1 MKMRFSLPAI
11 TVACLLS
18 GLSNAEEKGTSV
30 SRIKLEG
37 TCEQFAQNN
46 IKAPAES
53 LTAAIAATAATAAVK
68 EIFVLGQKW
77 FAEFKDSYKGSDTAT
92 NVDFFYCKTDDTKP
106 IGIKPHLTYERA
118 TNGKTDIKF
127 TSSIKMHQG
136 VGKNPGFFT
145 ITPSELVYTNNIAKR
160 GKTKDITI
168 IYSFTFIDN
177 TGKETVVSST
187 PILIKNATSNTT
199 LKSLDSIYGIKAILP
214 LPYELP
220 VNSTEGG
227 KVVTNY
233 SPVIL
238 KAEVIEVSVGKGE
251 ELLGN
256 IASNIGSSLEKQQ
269 DVLVPLLVSKLLG
282 DIKKDEDSGSNGKTP
297 TDSNTPKKP

>member
-1 MKMRFSLPAI
+1 MKMRLSLPAI
-11 TVACLLS
+11 TVAFLLS
-18 GLSNAEEKGTSV
+18 GFSNANEQGATV

-37 TCEQFAQNN
+37 ACEQFAQNN
-46 IKAPAES
+46 VKAPAES
-53 LTAAIAATAATAAVK
+53 LTAAIAATVATAAVK

-77 FAEFKDSYKGSDTAT
+77 FADFKDSYKGSDTAT
-92 NVDFFYCKTDDTKP
+92 NVEFFYCKTDAAKP
-106 IGIKPHLTYERA
+106 IGIKPYITYERT

-127 TSSIKMHQG
+127 SSLIKMHQG

-145 ITPSELVYTNNIAKR
+145 ITPYELAYKNNIAKR

-199 LKSLDSIYGIKAILP
+199 LTSLDSTYGIKAILP

-220 VNSTEGG
+220 VNSTDGDNI
-227 KVVTNY
+227 VTNY

-256 IASNIGSSLEKQQ
+256 IASNIGASLEKQQ

-282 DIKKDEDSGSNGKTP
+282 DIKKDEDSSSNGKTP
-297 TDSNTPKKP
+297 TDQNTPKTP